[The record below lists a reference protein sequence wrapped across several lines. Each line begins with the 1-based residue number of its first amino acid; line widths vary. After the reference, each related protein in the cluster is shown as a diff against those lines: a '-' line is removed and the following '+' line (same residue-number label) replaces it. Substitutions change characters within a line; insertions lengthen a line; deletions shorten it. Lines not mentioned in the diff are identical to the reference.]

1 LNICTIRDL
10 EQERGIT
17 IKAQTAKH
25 LGFHGQP
32 YTLFVSELKLP
43 GRTKQ
48 TRRVMDRKR
57 LC

>member
-43 GRTKQ
+43 GRTN
-48 TRRVMDRKR
+48 
-57 LC
+57 